1 MKEQE
6 GWVAAAFS
14 TDALVAH
21 LLLRLKQSSS
31 SQTILINT
39 TTTPF
44 GHTWGD
50 RKSRSKAQQHQQQR
64 SPTTPFSSWSGGSDG
79 DGESCRNSPS
89 DRSVKVGGST
99 TFIDTR
105 KRKLDLHQNPV
116 MENNIFIQ
124 TSCKGESKVETGKRR
139 FVLPDLN
146 ESPASEE
153 LVAL

>member
-89 DRSVKVGGST
+89 DRSVK
-99 TFIDTR
+99 
-105 KRKLDLHQNPV
+105 LDLHQNPV